1 LFRVEWSPLSVV
13 GDVAAVG
20 GVEVLEVPSVVLDAG
35 GVREVTAGV
44 LSVVQ
49 SFLASSGSGSGSL
62 VVVTRGAVDVGGGS
76 GGSGGVDPVGAA
88 VWGLVRSAQVE
99 DPGRVVLV
107 DVGVGEPVPAGGV
120 LAGVV
125 ASGESQVAV
134 RSGEVLVPRLSRVVV
149 PSSDE
154 SVGGGVFRSG
164 GTVLVTGGTGALGA
178 VVARHLVAVHG
189 VRSLV
194 LVSRRGVGAPGAG
207 VLKAELEGLGARVV
221 VAACDVADREALAR
235 VLGEVSADA
244 PLSGVVHTAGVLD
257 DGVFGSLT
265 SERLAGVLRPKVDA
279 VLALHEVTRGL
290 DLDAFVV
297 YSSASGVL
305 GGPGQGNYSAAN
317 AFLDAFAQWRRAQ
330 GLPAVSLAWGLWG

>member
-1 LFRVEWSPLSVV
+1 M
-13 GDVAAVG
+13 
-20 GVEVLEVPSVVLDAG
+20 VLDAG

-76 GGSGGVDPVGAA
+76 GGAGGSGGVDPVGAA

-149 PSSDE
+149 PSSDGPSDE